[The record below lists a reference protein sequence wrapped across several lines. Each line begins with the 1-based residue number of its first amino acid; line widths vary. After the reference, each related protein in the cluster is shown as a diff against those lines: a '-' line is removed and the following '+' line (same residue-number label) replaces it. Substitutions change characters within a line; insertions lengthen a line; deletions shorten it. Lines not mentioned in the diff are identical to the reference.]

1 MGVFS
6 NLVIPPLSVAYRAVT
21 ALRTAAYEKGLLK
34 TTRLPVP
41 VISIGNITVGGTGK
55 TPLVAWVSR
64 AIAGERRKVCILTR
78 GYGRLNAGE
87 RIVVSDGSRVL
98 AEAAQAG
105 DEPLWLAENLKGA
118 AAVICDANRA
128 PAGQWAISNLGVDV
142 FVLDDGF
149 QHLQL
154 ARDLNI
160 LAIDASNPWG
170 GGRLLPHGR
179 LRESRR
185 GVSRADCAIITR
197 AEQETETSLL
207 KSQIQELLGERPI
220 FISRMRATGIR
231 QLAAE
236 QLHGIGTLP
245 SPVAAFCGI
254 GNPSSFFNLLL
265 TNGVQVIHTETFPD
279 HHHYSPADVNA
290 LSEQA
295 KRLGAQTLI
304 TTAKDAVKLRNF
316 DFGLPCYVLEI
327 EISIDHEDK
336 LRDLIR
342 KTIATS

>member
-1 MGVFS
+1 MSVFS
-6 NLVIPPLSVAYRAVT
+6 NLVLPPLSAVYGALT

-64 AIAGERRKVCILTR
+64 ALTSEGRKVCILTR
-78 GYGRLNAGE
+78 GYGRINAGK
-87 RIVVSDGSRVL
+87 RIVVSDGSSVL
-98 AEAAQAG
+98 ADAAQTG
-105 DEPLWLAENLKGA
+105 DEPLWLAESLKGVV
-118 AAVICDANRA
+118 VICDSDRA
-128 PAGQWAISNLGVDV
+128 AAGQWAISNLAVDV

-197 AEQETETSLL
+197 AEQQEDASVL
-207 KSQIQELLGERPI
+207 KSQIKELVGEGPI
-220 FISRMRATGIR
+220 FISRMRAKGIR
-231 QLAAE
+231 QLPAD
-236 QLHGIGTLP
+236 QLNGIGALP

-265 TNGVQVIHTETFPD
+265 TNGVQVIHAQTFAD
-279 HHHYSPADVNA
+279 HHHYNQADINA

-295 KRLGAQTLI
+295 KRLGAQSLI
-304 TTAKDAVKLRNF
+304 TTAKDAVKLRKL

-327 EISIDHEDK
+327 EIAIDHEDK

-342 KTIATS
+342 HTIGAS

>member
-1 MGVFS
+1 MSVFS
-6 NLVIPPLSVAYRAVT
+6 NLVLPPLSVAYGAVT

-64 AIAGERRKVCILTR
+64 AIASEGRKVCILTR
-78 GYGRLNAGE
+78 GYGRINAGE
-87 RIVVSDGSRVL
+87 RVVVSDGSSVL

-118 AAVICDANRA
+118 AAVICDPDRA
-128 PAGQWAISNLGVDV
+128 AAGQWAISNLGVEV

-197 AEQETETSLL
+197 AERETDTSLL

-231 QLAAE
+231 QLARRSTKRYR
-236 QLHGIGTLP
+236 GT
-245 SPVAAFCGI
+245 
-254 GNPSSFFNLLL
+254 
-265 TNGVQVIHTETFPD
+265 TFTCRRILW
-279 HHHYSPADVNA
+279 H
-290 LSEQA
+290 
-295 KRLGAQTLI
+295 R
-304 TTAKDAVKLRNF
+304 
-316 DFGLPCYVLEI
+316 
-327 EISIDHEDK
+327 
-336 LRDLIR
+336 
-342 KTIATS
+342 